1 MSHHTLCAAFV
12 LKKVQ
17 KCGTFLKCETC
28 KLQLKKNSANCQW
41 FARLLVKE
49 TSGNQLYLSLFHNI
63 MLKIFDLL
71 MQDLLPQMSEDDI
84 TGVLLDLDTLN
95 VTYNQVDGK
104 VIDVNL

>member
-1 MSHHTLCAAFV
+1 
-12 LKKVQ
+12 
-17 KCGTFLKCETC
+17 
-28 KLQLKKNSANCQW
+28 
-41 FARLLVKE
+41 
-49 TSGNQLYLSLFHNI
+49 